1 MEYIF
6 LSCRSFSFTGLVFE
20 LINIHILDLILWSV
34 NMHCTRLI
42 VIWLIPSFRKI
53 FITFIIREKF
63 AIIRGGNIRQSVLIK
78 ILSILNIFYIT
89 GKSLFLITIVK
100 LIEPIIFFVNY
111 EGSFVETERH
121 IYYRSNILFLWCLV
135 VSMPLRRR
143 LIFKWILLFSFT
155 SISFFCV

>member
-1 MEYIF
+1 MECQYA
-6 LSCRSFSFTGLVFE
+6 LYKMNHYLTHPLVPQ
-20 LINIHILDLILWSV
+20 NIHYLH
-34 NMHCTRLI
+34 NQ
-42 VIWLIPSFRKI
+42 RKVCHYQ
-53 FITFIIREKF
+53 
-63 AIIRGGNIRQSVLIK
+63 GGEIRQSVLIK

-100 LIEPIIFFVNY
+100 IIEPIIFFVNY

-143 LIFKWILLFSFT
+143 LIFKWILLISFT
-155 SISFFCV
+155 SISFFLCRL